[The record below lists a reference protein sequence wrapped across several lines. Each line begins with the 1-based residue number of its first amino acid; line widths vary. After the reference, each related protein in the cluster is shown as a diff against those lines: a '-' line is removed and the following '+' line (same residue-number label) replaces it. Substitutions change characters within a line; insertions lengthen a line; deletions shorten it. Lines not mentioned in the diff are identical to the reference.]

1 MGKFDRFYPVKG
13 IERPEDDKTYAV
25 TGIALMVFGLIL
37 LLTCVMPTK
46 DSLGDSMPMHQVKY
60 STIHIHQ
67 RVCDMASCRVVD
79 VKLKARVI

>member
-1 MGKFDRFYPVKG
+1 MNPYDRFYPVKG
-13 IERPEDDKTYAV
+13 IERHEDHNALSV
-25 TGIALMVFGLIL
+25 LGLIIGIAGIVL

-46 DSLGDSMPMHQVKY
+46 DSLGDTMPMHQVKY

-67 RVCDMASCRVVD
+67 RVCDMASCRIVD